1 MTLNSI
7 ILMYLNQ
14 VCFTSYHNRGLSKS
28 MTGFKPTVYVLTK
41 TQPPVWTKLNSVTV
55 AKTNTME
62 PAQST
67 PVCGRLTSGGIP

>member
-7 ILMYLNQ
+7 ILTYLNQ

-28 MTGFKPTVYVLTK
+28 MASYKLTVYALNK
-41 TQPPVWTKLNSVTV
+41 TQPPVWTKLDSVAV

-62 PAQST
+62 PAQSI
-67 PVCGRLTSGGIP
+67 PVCGRITPEGIL